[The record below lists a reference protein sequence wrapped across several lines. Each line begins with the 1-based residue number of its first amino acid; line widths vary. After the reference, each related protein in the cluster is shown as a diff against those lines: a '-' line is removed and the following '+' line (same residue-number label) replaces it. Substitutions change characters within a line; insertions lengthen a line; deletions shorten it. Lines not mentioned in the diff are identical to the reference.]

1 MDIMKLRE
9 INQTEQRI
17 SQNES
22 KKILSDM
29 IVKLEGGYCSVVG
42 RKKDYQKL
50 GTELLEE
57 WGKLSDFYPYVSP
70 LLTELKE
77 KLEKKTL
84 EGLREKELERKT
96 QREQDN
102 LLNILFK
109 D

>member
-1 MDIMKLRE
+1 MKLRE

-77 KLEKKTL
+77 KLEKIKNNQL
-84 EGLREKELERKT
+84 ENMEKYQALADCKELLKEC
-96 QREQDN
+96 
-102 LLNILFK
+102 
-109 D
+109 